1 MQLVD
6 APDVD
11 TRLLALQALEAIA
24 TDDASTDVDNDHA
37 LAICA
42 TSVVPRI
49 VRLLAGGRLQT
60 TAEERL
66 QTRAAATTAAL
77 VENNQCARM
86 FLGGGCVRPLL
97 GLLGAAAESAHGD
110 EVVRH
115 ALHALRMLCIDR
127 DAREVVVSAN
137 GKELL
142 AQLARDGPDH
152 ARAAAAELAEVLEAK
167 VRVSV
172 DARGHASQARA
183 TRIAQSKLW
192 RSSVVSGG
200 ASGGGRGGG
209 GRGGGGR
216 GTPPRAHNAN
226 TATPGL
232 GASRV
237 LAAAA
242 GAG

>member
-49 VRLLAGGRLQT
+49 VRLLASPALQT

-97 GLLGAAAESAHGD
+97 GLLGAAAESAHGEVAGD

-209 GRGGGGR
+209 GRG
-216 GTPPRAHNAN
+216 TPPRAHNAN